1 MALSGIRDLATNLR
15 QGISA
20 LGSGNVAS
28 ASGSLGAA
36 FGNIFHFVG
45 AGMFA
50 YSMVE
55 TLRNKELSWYEK
67 LFPATLFGISAALS
81 IATGVTMAL
90 ALAAAVPILAF
101 VGSTVTLVRNISVYF
116 SEKWEKRRIKKDFK
130 NKEKIENLIDKLG
143 IPKDLQAEY
152 EKFEKATSLLKA
164 HRHLPQ
170 KLFESEPD
178 DIEKMCKIANIDE
191 KTIKTF
197 QEASQIRK
205 RIAAAQ
211 LPESLRNEI
220 KDILIYR
227 KDKKHMSERQ
237 MRDVMVRVIN
247 HSINRNQAQQE
258 KIRGIMSVIPHASK
272 ESFENTLDLLSLPAD
287 KLEQHREFLND
298 AHLQNEIMMMLVG
311 KNLSLDWLKQPQ
323 VDFEKELLDKGFDKA
338 QIAVLRHA
346 HDQYQ
351 LVEQYRLP
359 DELKAELKIYL
370 ESLTNLN
377 TPEEKQ
383 KAGDF
388 VVKFADY
395 FINSPKADKSSLMYT
410 LVFESP
416 DIKFTNIGDWM
427 TKATKWRQEN
437 TEKQFKEDY
446 GEVMDLFKRRQRL
459 HTLSESAG
467 DRLKIIGWN
476 VVAVLLSA
484 VATFVPMIM
493 LATPAAPAA
502 VPVYGALSAV
512 AALPAAV
519 AAFKGTKLAWKG
531 YKLNKKVENV
541 QGQVEYAVS
550 PNVEEVVEKKKRA
563 AVEEPGLFKRA
574 ANAIG
579 SFFSGLLG
587 KKKEMEISVPMHPKV
602 ETDVGVVRQ
611 PESDEADLASLEKET
626 QTVAETEEVE
636 SGPRNMRS
644 SLTTHFETVANKDS
658 DSPVSEEGI
667 EDKATNE
674 RLEQE
679 GLESSKYSSK
689 P

>member
-1 MALSGIRDLATNLR
+1 MALSGARDLVTNLR

-20 LGSGNVAS
+20 LGAGNVGS

-81 IATGVTMAL
+81 IATGVIMAL
-90 ALAAAVPILAF
+90 ALAAAVPVLAF
-101 VGSTVTLVRNISVYF
+101 VGSTVTLVRNIAVYF

-130 NKEKIENLIDKLG
+130 DKDKIENLIDKLG
-143 IPKDLQAEY
+143 VPKDLQAEY

-164 HRHLPQ
+164 YRHLPS

-178 DIEKMCKIANIDE
+178 AIEEMCKIANINE
-191 KTIKTF
+191 QTIKTF

-211 LPESLRNEI
+211 LPENLRNEI

-237 MRDVMVRVIN
+237 MRDVMVRVLN
-247 HSINRNQAQQE
+247 HSININQAQQE

-272 ESFENTLDLLSLPAD
+272 ENFENTLDLLSLPAD
-287 KLEQHREFLND
+287 KLEPHREFLNN

-311 KNLSLDWLKQPQ
+311 KNLSPDWLKQPHA
-323 VDFEKELLDKGFDKA
+323 DFEKELLDKGFDKA
-338 QIAVLRHA
+338 DAATLRYA
-346 HDQYQ
+346 HNQYQ

-359 DELKAELKIYL
+359 DDFKAELKIYL
-370 ESLTNLN
+370 ENLTNLN
-377 TPEEKQ
+377 TPEDKK

-388 VVKFADY
+388 IVKFADY
-395 FINSPKADKSSLMYT
+395 FINSPNADKSSLMYT

-446 GEVMDLFKRRQRL
+446 GEVMNLFKRRQRL
-459 HTLSESAG
+459 HSLSENAST
-467 DRLKIIGWN
+467 RLKIIGWN

-502 VPVYGALSAV
+502 VPVYGALSAI

-519 AAFKGTKLAWKG
+519 AAYKGTKLAWKG

-550 PNVEEVVEKKKRA
+550 PSVEEFVEKKTQTA
-563 AVEEPGLFKRA
+563 AEAPGVFRRA

-587 KKKEMEISVPMHPKV
+587 KKKEIEISAPIHPEV
-602 ETDVGVVRQ
+602 EIAVEVV
-611 PESDEADLASLEKET
+611 EEAASDKADLTSAEKET
-626 QTVAETEEVE
+626 EAVE
-636 SGPRNMRS
+636 SGPRNTRS
-644 SLTTHFETVANKDS
+644 LIKHFETVANKDS
-658 DSPVSEEGI
+658 EPELLVSEDGEK
-667 EDKATNE
+667 DKAANE
-674 RLEQE
+674 KLEKE
-679 GLESSKYSSK
+679 ALESSKYSIK